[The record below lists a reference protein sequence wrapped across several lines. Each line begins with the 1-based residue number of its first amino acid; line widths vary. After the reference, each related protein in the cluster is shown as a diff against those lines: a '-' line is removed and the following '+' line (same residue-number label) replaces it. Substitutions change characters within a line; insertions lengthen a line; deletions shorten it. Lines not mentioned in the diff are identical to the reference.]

1 MPARN
6 DESFAQKNHRTEI
19 QTAEAT
25 NEAERVDVITQNVET
40 IANLHIHAERKV
52 GVHQRAIEKVTAF
65 LGRPRF
71 LYIILLFVLVWITV
85 NGLVVLIGLHSFDV
99 PPYNW
104 LQGIISLSALLMT
117 TLVLITQNRQNN
129 VTEQR
134 RQLDLQV
141 NLVVEQKVT
150 KLISL
155 VEELRQDMPQVK
167 ERHDP
172 EAESMQK
179 AVDPHEVLSSLN
191 QMLEDAG
198 VAEK

>member
-1 MPARN
+1 MPTR
-6 DESFAQKNHRTEI
+6 DDKSCEQKNYNSGI

-25 NEAERVDVITQNVET
+25 NEAEQVDVIAQNVET
-40 IANLHIHAERKV
+40 IADLHIHAERKV
-52 GVHQRAIEKVTAF
+52 GVHQRAIERVTAY
-65 LGRPRF
+65 LGRPCF
-71 LYIILLFVLVWITV
+71 LYVILLFVLLWIIV
-85 NGLVVLIGLHSFDV
+85 NSLVVMAGLHSFDV

-129 VTEQR
+129 ATEQR
-134 RQLDLQV
+134 RRLDLQV

-155 VEELRQDMPQVK
+155 IEELRQDMPQVK
-167 ERHDP
+167 DRHDP
-172 EAESMQK
+172 EAESMKQ

-191 QMLEDAG
+191 QMLEDAE
-198 VAEK
+198 VVEK

>member
-1 MPARN
+1 MPTR
-6 DESFAQKNHRTEI
+6 DDKSYEQKNSDNGI
-19 QTAEAT
+19 KAAETT
-25 NEAERVDVITQNVET
+25 NEVEQADVIAQNVET
-40 IANLHIHAERKV
+40 IADLHIHAERKV
-52 GVHQRAIEKVTAF
+52 GVHQRAIERVTAY

-71 LYIILLFVLVWITV
+71 LYIILLFVLLWIMV
-85 NGLVVLIGLHSFDV
+85 NGFAAMESLHSFDV

-134 RQLDLQV
+134 RRLDLQV

-155 VEELRQDMPQVK
+155 IEELRQDMPQVK
-167 ERHDP
+167 DRHDP
-172 EAESMQK
+172 EAESMKK
-179 AVDPHEVLSSLN
+179 AVDPHEVLYSLN
-191 QMLEDAG
+191 QMLEDAE